1 MSMFRE
7 NRTPRLFI
15 SIFTVILLAFI
26 GISPATAQ
34 TSETDLTVEADDSLK
49 WLRVEKQYIATGNA
63 IAKQGGMT
71 LKAEIITAHY
81 VEETETG
88 ATAADADEI
97 SISLIIGDKNAE
109 FTRRGV
115 IATADR
121 IEYDL
126 ATEQIMLT
134 GGNPKI
140 DNNRNTLEAK
150 ESINYDRTTRLVTAI
165 GNAVLILTNG
175 RELRGTRIEAVLNDD
190 ETDFITIM
198 AKGEAEVLSLGVA
211 GAREGKA
218 DHMIYDQ
225 TTGIANL
232 TGNVTLKD
240 NTNIMTGDKAVIDT
254 IAGTSTLSSEGGRV
268 GGVFTKTK

>member
-1 MSMFRE
+1 MFRE
-7 NRTPRLFI
+7 NRIQSLFI
-15 SIFTVILLAFI
+15 SILTVILLGLAAI
-26 GISPATAQ
+26 TPAIAQ
-34 TSETDLTVEADDSLK
+34 TSETDLTVEADESLK

-63 IAKQGGMT
+63 IARQGGMT
-71 LKAEIITAHY
+71 LKAEVITAHY
-81 VEETETG
+81 VEENETG
-88 ATAADADEI
+88 TPTADADEI

-109 FTRRGV
+109 FTRPGV

-121 IEYDL
+121 IEYNL
-126 ATEQIMLT
+126 ATEQIILT

-140 DNNRNTLEAK
+140 DNNRNTLEAS
-150 ESINYDRTTRLVTAI
+150 ESLNYDRASRLVTAI
-165 GNAVLILTNG
+165 GNAELILTNG
-175 RELRGTRIEAVLNDD
+175 RELRGDRIEAVLNED

-198 AKGEAEVLSLGVA
+198 AKGKAEVISPGVA

-254 IAGTSTLSSEGGRV
+254 VAGTSTLSSEGGRV